1 MKAKAIENTF
11 LTHIITIIPLL
22 DGCQLS
28 PDSDRLGSMA
38 TMANLR
44 YPEIR
49 KVLPVFPNW
58 LLF

>member
-11 LTHIITIIPLL
+11 LTHIIIIPLL
-22 DGCQLS
+22 NGCQLS
-28 PDSDRLGSMA
+28 PDSYRLGYMA
-38 TMANLR
+38 TMAHLR